1 MEESNQLFI
10 NAQDQQTIILHM
22 NQPIELE
29 RKIFTDRYMKIQ
41 SKFVAEAKANWEKT
55 TATVLTKCQEFI
67 DQVV

>member
-22 NQPIELE
+22 NQPMQLE

-41 SKFVAEAKANWEKT
+41 SNFVAEAKVNWKKT
-55 TATVLTKCQEFI
+55 TANVLTICQEFI